1 MITVLVAVILL
12 LILVIIWL
20 NVSFYKERELF
31 QSRLAHL
38 QRVIVE
44 VSQKQSGQQEQLQLS
59 DELDEVL
66 NASKSMLSEEIFSLN
81 RDIFEL
87 LSKNNLLK
95 K

>member
-1 MITVLVAVILL
+1 MILVLVVVILFL
-12 LILVIIWL
+12 LLTIIWL
-20 NVSFYKERELF
+20 NVSFYRERKLF
-31 QSRLAHL
+31 RSRLAHL

-44 VSQKQSGQQEQLQLS
+44 VSQKQLGQQEQLLLS
-59 DELDEVL
+59 NELDEVL
-66 NASKSMLSEEIFSLN
+66 KASKSMLSEEIFSLN

>member
-1 MITVLVAVILL
+1 MIIVLVAVILL
-12 LILVIIWL
+12 LILVILWL
-20 NVSFYKERELF
+20 NVSFYKERKLF

-44 VSQKQSGQQEQLQLS
+44 VSQKQLGQQEQLLLS
-59 DELDEVL
+59 NELDEVL
-66 NASKSMLSEEIFSLN
+66 KASKSVLSDEIFSLN
-81 RDIFEL
+81 REVFEL

>member
-20 NVSFYKERELF
+20 NVSFYKERKLF
-31 QSRLAHL
+31 RSRLAHL

-44 VSQKQSGQQEQLQLS
+44 VSQKQSGQQEQLLLS

-66 NASKSMLSEEIFSLN
+66 KASKSMLSEEIFSLN

>member
-20 NVSFYKERELF
+20 NVSFYKERKLF
-31 QSRLAHL
+31 RSRLAHL

-66 NASKSMLSEEIFSLN
+66 KASKSMLSEEIFSLN

>member
-1 MITVLVAVILL
+1 MILVLVAVIILL
-12 LILVIIWL
+12 VVVIVWL
-20 NVSFYKERELF
+20 NISFYKERKLF
-31 QSRLAHL
+31 RERLAHL

-44 VSQKQSGQQEQLQLS
+44 VSQQQLGQQEQLLLS
-59 DELDEVL
+59 EELDEVL
-66 NASKSMLSEEIFSLN
+66 KTSRSVLSEAIFSLN